1 MILHSLRSLS
11 LIFLH
16 LLVASA
22 SAGEGGDFTSDLD
35 ARNEATTVAVVRR
48 RRLLAALPFAVSLV
62 ILTMFD
68 PEYYDC
74 QPFCYSDF
82 YSFSAHNMIPLTC
95 SLILQFLLYLKANG
109 ANSNWR
115 F

>member
-1 MILHSLRSLS
+1 MILHPLFSSS
-11 LIFLH
+11 VVFLH

-22 SAGEGGDFTSDLD
+22 SAGEGGDFTSDLN

-48 RRLLAALPFAVSLV
+48 RRLLAVLLFVVSLF
-62 ILTMFD
+62 ILTIFY
-68 PEYYDC
+68 PEYYDYGPC
-74 QPFCYSDF
+74 CYSDF
-82 YSFSAHNMIPLTC
+82 YSFSAHNMIPFTF
-95 SLILQFLLYLKANG
+95 SLILQFRLYLKANG